1 MARHFNGLV
10 GLKPSRSLSL
20 NWSELDYPRLDLVDL
35 ESDITIDEIKQAIS
49 EMPKEN
55 TPGPD
60 GFIGAF
66 YCTCWDVI
74 KSDVC
79 QNVW

>member
-35 ESDITIDEIKQAIS
+35 ESDITIDEIKRAIS

-55 TPGPD
+55 TPGQMALLEPSIAHV
-60 GFIGAF
+60 GM
-66 YCTCWDVI
+66 
-74 KSDVC
+74 
-79 QNVW
+79 